1 MLYLLRPFPLSSWS
15 ADSLQRLDA
24 FVARLAK
31 VEPYFEGHIQ
41 RACFYGLNFGKW
53 ISLSEAE
60 LRRLYLATFFHDA
73 GKVSIPPQILQKDGP
88 LNPEEFKIMQ
98 AHPTLGEEIC
108 LKLGPLEEVSPIVAA
123 HHEKLDGSGYPR
135 GLQAKDIPML
145 ARIMAIIEIYDA
157 LRSERV
163 YKAPFS
169 LEKSLEILRSEAL
182 AGHLDKGLVDEF
194 AKFGESQYV
203 DPDIL
208 AVDFFSQERSH
219 AVSSVL
225 ATPVPVQTSPQA
237 AAAVPEKAGIT
248 ILVAEDNP
256 DQMEIITTM
265 LSKSRYRVVS
275 AEDGQQ
281 AMERLEREAVDIAL
295 LDIMMPKMTG
305 LEVCQNIRADPRL
318 KNIYVIFLTALAGGE
333 ERVKGLE
340 MGANDYVTKPFYLPE
355 LLARLS
361 VGERVTRERQEMER
375 QASYDPLT
383 GLNNRRSFDERL
395 PGEFERAKRYRRSLA
410 LLMLDVDNFKQ
421 VNDTY
426 GHDWGDA
433 VLKEV
438 GRVLR
443 ERTRKSD
450 IAARYGG
457 EEFVVILP
465 EIDAE
470 GARQAAEKIR
480 QEIKTVSFSPD
491 SRPSFSVTVS
501 VGVACTALR
510 DYPDGQA
517 AVKDADVALYQAKR
531 SGKDRVECASGSS
544 QP

>member
-1 MLYLLRPFPLSSWS
+1 MLYLLRPFPLSSWP
-15 ADSLQRLDA
+15 ADSLQKLEA
-24 FVARLAK
+24 FVSRLAK

-41 RACFYGLNFGKW
+41 RACFYSLNFGKW

-88 LNPEEFKIMQ
+88 LTAEEFKIME

-182 AGHLDKGLVDEF
+182 AGHLDEGLVDEF

-219 AVSSVL
+219 RVSSVL
-225 ATPVPVQTSPQA
+225 ATPVPVQTSPAPA
-237 AAAVPEKAGIT
+237 APAPEKAGIT

-275 AEDGQQ
+275 AEDGEQ
-281 AMERLEREAVDIAL
+281 AMEQLGREEIDIAL

-305 LEVCQNIRADPRL
+305 LEVCQRIREDPQL
-318 KNIYVIFLTALAGGE
+318 KNMYVIFLTALAGGE

-340 MGANDYVTKPFYLPE
+340 MGANDYITKPFYLPE
-355 LLARLS
+355 LLARIS

-383 GLNNRRSFDERL
+383 GLHNRRSFEERL
-395 PGEFERAKRYRRSLA
+395 PGEFERAKRYHRPLA
-410 LLMLDVDNFKQ
+410 LLMLDVDDFKR

-450 IAARYGG
+450 VTARYGG

-470 GARQAAEKIR
+470 GARQAAEKIH
-480 QEIKTVSFSPD
+480 QEIKSVTFSPD
-491 SRPSFSVTVS
+491 SRAPFSVTVS
-501 VGVACTALR
+501 VGVACTASH

-517 AVKDADVALYQAKR
+517 AVKDADVALYRAKR
-531 SGKDRVECASGSS
+531 SGKDRVECASGPP
-544 QP
+544 QT